1 MRPHLHSPRGGLPGT
16 AAARFTPS
24 VSKFAISLIMSDEE
38 EVESIWCVGV
48 FFVFFYQF
56 VSRFC
61 LWNWSTSI
69 CHFYWLFDL
78 SSARCFH
85 CLLVGQPESVMSS
98 VGCLLCGTRE
108 PDLLDAALS
117 QKLIQT
123 VACWVELVRKCFGI
137 IIIKVVAVSE
147 EASRAFIQVKVTIQ
161 QIKDKLNVKGSKWA
175 SNPSFGCYGNKS
187 LRQWFYCH
195 QQCQCLFVFLN
206 LP

>member
-1 MRPHLHSPRGGLPGT
+1 MRPHLHSTRGGLPGT

-24 VSKFAISLIMSDEE
+24 VRSLRSASFCQMKRKLNLSD
-38 EVESIWCVGV
+38 VC
-48 FFVFFYQF
+48 FFVFCFFNQF

-78 SSARCFH
+78 SSARRFH

-108 PDLLDAALS
+108 PDLLEAALS
-117 QKLIQT
+117 QNLIQT

-137 IIIKVVAVSE
+137 IIIIIIKIVAVIE
-147 EASRAFIQVKVTIQ
+147 EASRAFI
-161 QIKDKLNVKGSKWA
+161 
-175 SNPSFGCYGNKS
+175 
-187 LRQWFYCH
+187 
-195 QQCQCLFVFLN
+195 
-206 LP
+206 